1 MMEGSDLGRQLRSR
15 PSGERDLVEDNEGSF
30 ETCVGGCC
38 IFHHVAFMGDPDS
51 AGLAAPALTII
62 PPSGNKTYHLEI

>member
-1 MMEGSDLGRQLRSR
+1 MMEGSDLGRQLSSR
-15 PSGERDLVEDNEGSF
+15 QSGERGRVEDNEGSF

-38 IFHHVAFMGDPDS
+38 IFHHVAFMGGPDS

-62 PPSGNKTYHLEI
+62 PSSGNKTYHLEI